1 MKKHKNNLIKI
12 IIAIL
17 ALFIILTK
25 PSFALLNVDDDQSK
39 VESQLGSE
47 LKLGTG
53 DDAEESENASETNTN
68 DGLVEIMNKAK
79 IAIIIFIKLFLYF
92 FIIPPLLFFH

>member
-39 VESQLGSE
+39 VESQLGND
-47 LKLGTG
+47 LGLG
-53 DDAEESENASETNTN
+53 AEEDGSDSTKNSSENNNSQNNTNT
-68 DGLVEIMNKAK
+68 GENKQSLQD
-79 IAIIIFIKLFLYF
+79 IID
-92 FIIPPLLFFH
+92 